1 MLFWGPC
8 WYSSEF
14 FAAQCVWFCSSFGN
28 VWGMISILRGSF
40 DIILPCVL
48 DAAGRCKLP
57 PQMSGDM
64 EKLEKMLGSRVAGA
78 NLKDL
83 LAGEETLSWNCL
95 KLLEITQ
102 NWSYFKSFSGC
113 TSMLRK
119 TNPISLPMSEM
130 WFAKQIALK
139 EVRCLCR
146 PRAFGLAL
154 LDLCP
159 QLPRCCTAT

>member
-1 MLFWGPC
+1 MFFLQLDVFD
-8 WYSSEF
+8 SVHSLAMSEAWSQF
-14 FAAQCVWFCSSFGN
+14 CVAASTSSFL
-28 VWGMISILRGSF
+28 VFWM
-40 DIILPCVL
+40 LP
-48 DAAGRCKLP
+48 GRCKLP